1 MALLPW
7 HSIEGPWSAPPFLLD
22 DRDTIQI
29 RNPLKAKQNK
39 NHKTLLMNISDF
51 IVNTHKNW
59 NLHSKQSLLRTPKY
73 KIFHTEVCYCNINRK
88 KKDRVC
94 WCGLYVLEVTRLRSV
109 PLQNRHIGLGSEH
122 LIVFKYLLC
131 ISSITRLLG
140 NFIAV
145 DKNMIIV
152 FKDCFESTMTTDCS
166 N

>member
-1 MALLPW
+1 M
-7 HSIEGPWSAPPFLLD
+7 
-22 DRDTIQI
+22 
-29 RNPLKAKQNK
+29 
-39 NHKTLLMNISDF
+39 
-51 IVNTHKNW
+51 
-59 NLHSKQSLLRTPKY
+59 
-73 KIFHTEVCYCNINRK
+73 
-88 KKDRVC
+88 
-94 WCGLYVLEVTRLRSV
+94 LEVTRLRSV